1 MKDYAKAFYKSPAW
15 KKCRAAYAKS
25 RGGLCERC
33 LSKGI
38 YKPGVIVHHKVY
50 LTPENIGDP
59 TVTLDWSNLEL
70 VCRSCHDAE
79 HELGKQRR
87 LRAAAEKN
95 KKQRNFD
102 ELRGYSVAE
111 DGSVTPL
118 RP

>member
-1 MKDYAKAFYKSPAW
+1 M
-15 KKCRAAYAKS
+15 
-25 RGGLCERC
+25 
-33 LSKGI
+33 
-38 YKPGVIVHHKVY
+38 HHKVY

-95 KKQRNFD
+95 KKQKSFD